1 MAEQLGGRGDA
12 AAADDLEE
20 GDAGLLTMLAH
31 RAKDGRCNVRCSS
44 PSRRKASLRGGRAVK
59 ESVL

>member
-12 AAADDLEE
+12 ATKNDLEE
-20 GDAGLLTMLAH
+20 GDAGLLTVLAC
-31 RAKDGRCNVRCSS
+31 RARDGHCDVRCSS
-44 PSRRKASLRGGRAVK
+44 PIRCEASLRGGRAVL